1 MERCRNLKPLLRVL
15 SRVRVSQSTIRE
27 ETNGL
32 HQRVRWQGWEGQV
45 GMGVWDA
52 AFSYS
57 KQRDFHTVYP
67 IAIAEGFNLQCFQSP
82 ARLFATSIWGGESD
96 EEDTDE
102 DSGESV
108 GSQAH
113 RKCRTSPRPR
123 NHRERMFDDIIEREK
138 KLKIVLKIKD
148 LVVAERGRAM
158 SLQDLGRSKNHVGLK
173 GNVKVVAFLKK
184 YPGVFDV
191 HETSEFGKLPWF
203 RLTPDANK
211 LHEEEVEIRKGM
223 NAELVTKLR
232 KILMMSSERCH
243 LLKNIAHFGAD
254 LGLPNDFRKKLVYR
268 YPKYFRVIEPEDDS
282 NGEGRILE
290 LVKWSNRLAVT
301 EAEKKT
307 QEFMQANSLGVCV
320 SLQSHTYISLL
331 LSKRNELSVID
342 RRH

>member
-1 MERCRNLKPLLRVL
+1 MERCRNLKPLLRAL
-15 SRVRVSQSTIRE
+15 TRVRVSQSTTRE
-27 ETNGL
+27 ETNCL
-32 HQRVRWQGWEGQV
+32 HQHVRCQGREWQL
-45 GMGVWDA
+45 GMGVSDV
-52 AFSYS
+52 FSYS
-57 KQRDFHTVYP
+57 KQRELHIVYP
-67 IAIAEGFNLQCFQSP
+67 VAEGFDWQYFQSP
-82 ARLFATSIWGGESD
+82 ARLFATSIWEGESD
-96 EEDTDE
+96 EGTE
-102 DSGESV
+102 DSGVSV

-113 RKCRTSPRPR
+113 RKCPTSPRLR
-123 NHRERMFDDIIEREK
+123 NHRERMFDDVIDREK
-138 KLKIVLKIKD
+138 KLKIVLRIKD

-158 SLQDLGRSKNHVGLK
+158 SLQDLGRSKNHVGFK
-173 GNVKVVAFLKK
+173 GNVKVIAFLKK
-184 YPGVFDV
+184 FPGLFDV

-203 RLTPDANK
+203 TLTPEANK
-211 LHEEEVEIRKGM
+211 LYEEEVEIREGM

-320 SLQSHTYISLL
+320 FEISYLY
-331 LSKRNELSVID
+331 
-342 RRH
+342 

>member
-1 MERCRNLKPLLRVL
+1 MERCKNLKPLLRVL
-15 SRVRVSQSTIRE
+15 TRVRFSQSTIRE

-32 HQRVRWQGWEGQV
+32 HQHVRCQGWEWKG
-45 GMGVWDA
+45 GMGVWN

-57 KQRDFHTVYP
+57 KQREFDTVYP
-67 IAIAEGFNLQCFQSP
+67 IAIAERFNLQYFQSP
-82 ARLFATSIWGGESD
+82 ARFFATSIWGGELD
-96 EEDTDE
+96 EDTE

-113 RKCRTSPRPR
+113 RKCPTSPRPR

-158 SLQDLGRSKNHVGLK
+158 SLQDLGRSKNHVGFK
-173 GNVKVVAFLKK
+173 GNVKVIAFLKK
-184 YPGVFDV
+184 FPGIFDV

-203 RLTPDANK
+203 RLTTEANK
-211 LHEEEVEIRKGM
+211 LYEEEVEIRKGM

-232 KILMMSSERCH
+232 KILMMSSERRH

-254 LGLPNDFRKKLVYR
+254 LGLPNDFRKRLVYR

-301 EAEKKT
+301 EAEKKA
-307 QEFMQANSLGVCV
+307 QEFMQANSLGMCV
-320 SLQSHTYISLL
+320 FAISYLFLSLAV
-331 LSKRNELSVID
+331 EVE
-342 RRH
+342 